1 MRGREVMWGRQ
12 VMRLLMTL
20 GIAALAL
27 LVPAAHADEKD
38 DIAKAQRAAVAWL
51 ALTDSGKY
59 GESWDTAAAVFKA
72 GVTKADWEKA
82 LKAIRAPLGA
92 LRSRTLKS
100 ATFTRKL
107 PDAPPGEYVIL
118 QFDTQFE
125 NKSGIVETVTP
136 MRDKDGSWR
145 VSGYFLK

>member
-1 MRGREVMWGRQ
+1 MRVFLALW
-12 VMRLLMTL
+12 
-20 GIAALAL
+20 IAALAL
-27 LVPAAHADEKD
+27 LVPAAHADERD

-59 GESWDTAAAVFKA
+59 GESWDTAAAAFKA
-72 GVTKADWEKA
+72 GVTKADWDKA
-82 LKAIRAPLGA
+82 LRAIRAPMGA

-118 QFDTQFE
+118 QFDSQFE
-125 NKSGIVETVTP
+125 NRSGVVETVTP
-136 MRDKDGSWR
+136 MREKDGSWR
-145 VSGYFLK
+145 VSGYFIK